1 VILLVH
7 IPTAMGG
14 NLVIYCHMDLE
25 IQQNVSFLLGSLQ
38 VPDPW
43 KRYVEEVDE
52 EQEMWLNSF
61 IKSPF
66 RIPMPPE
73 LEYQWA
79 KGMTN

>member
-1 VILLVH
+1 
-7 IPTAMGG
+7 M
-14 NLVIYCHMDLE
+14 
-25 IQQNVSFLLGSLQ
+25 
-38 VPDPW
+38 
-43 KRYVEEVDE
+43 EEVDE

-79 KGMTN
+79 KGTLISYKASE